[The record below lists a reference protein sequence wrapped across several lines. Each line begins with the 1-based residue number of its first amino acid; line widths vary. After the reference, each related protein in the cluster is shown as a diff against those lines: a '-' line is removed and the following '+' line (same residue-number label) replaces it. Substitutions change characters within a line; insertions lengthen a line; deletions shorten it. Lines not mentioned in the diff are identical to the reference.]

1 MPQPKVNT
9 PIRRRP
15 LRKLLPW
22 ALLCVPLVF
31 AARAATDYNA
41 VPGHDRPTTDDRA
54 TTMADA
60 SADQAPPRAVSARTL
75 LKLTTSLGTLPNQD
89 GAERRLLH
97 AYAEVAAGR
106 LDAALTQAEQLVRDY
121 PHFSLAQ
128 LLLGDVLQA
137 SAGDTAG
144 FAAAPA
150 ASKPDVE
157 ERQRARIL
165 ELRAEALA
173 RLGAYTAPPPP
184 GAIPANLV
192 ALAPDVK
199 RAIVIDTTRSR
210 LYLFE
215 QHNGVPTLEASYYF
229 SQGKLGAGKT
239 LSGDM
244 KTPLGIY
251 FITRKIGAK
260 DLKPLYGAGALTL
273 NYPNEWDKQ
282 QGHTGFGVWLHG
294 TPPDSY
300 ARVPLDSDG
309 CVVLSNPDVRSLMA
323 ETPAGSTPVVIT
335 REVQWL
341 SVDQWAAQRQRITA
355 QLQSDVTRA
364 ALQGLRP
371 QDALLSQGNAGPPQV
386 SLSTSRLASRSDS
399 APSKLPQGSL
409 EPRASSPTGGGSA
422 SRPWGRSA
430 ASAPLEPLRN
440 TPITPGALTVLQYPG
455 QIVVQYSAAGSPASQ
470 LYRQY
475 WAQRSAKWQLI
486 FQGSVS

>member
-1 MPQPKVNT
+1 M
-9 PIRRRP
+9 
-15 LRKLLPW
+15 
-22 ALLCVPLVF
+22 PLVF

-41 VPGHDRPTTDDRA
+41 VPGRDRP
-54 TTMADA
+54 A
-60 SADQAPPRAVSARTL
+60 SDGITAPRFDTSASNAPRREVSARTL
-75 LKLTTSLGTLPNQD
+75 LKLTTTLSPLPHQD

-97 AYAEVAAGR
+97 AYAEVAAGQ
-106 LDAALTQAEQLVRDY
+106 LDAARSQAEQLVRDY

-137 SAGDTAG
+137 SAGRTAG
-144 FAAAPA
+144 FAAPPPAPVA
-150 ASKPDVE
+150 DAE
-157 ERQRARIL
+157 ARQRARIL

-173 RLGAYTAPPPP
+173 RLGAYTAPPPH

-192 ALAPDVK
+192 ALAPDVQ
-199 RAIVIDTTRSR
+199 RAIVVDTARSR

-215 QHNGVPTLEASYYF
+215 QRNGVPVLEASYYF

-239 LSGDM
+239 QSGDM

-300 ARVPLDSDG
+300 ARVPLASDG

-323 ETPAGSTPVVIT
+323 DTPAGSTPVVIT
-335 REVQWL
+335 RQVQWL
-341 SVDQWAAQRQRITA
+341 SAEQWAAQRQRMTA
-355 QLQSDVTRA
+355 QLQADITQA
-364 ALQGLRP
+364 ALQGVRP
-371 QDALLSQGNAGPPQV
+371 QDAV
-386 SLSTSRLASRSDS
+386 
-399 APSKLPQGSL
+399 PS
-409 EPRASSPTGGGSA
+409 ET
-422 SRPWGRSA
+422 
-430 ASAPLEPLRN
+430 SAPLPPVRN
-440 TPITPGALTVLQYPG
+440 APMTPGPLTVLQYPG
-455 QIVVQYSAAGSPASQ
+455 QIVVQYSAAGSPSSP

-475 WAQRSAKWQLI
+475 WAQRSSQWQLI

>member
-1 MPQPKVNT
+1 MKRT
-9 PIRRRP
+9 FRRPP

-41 VPGHDRPTTDDRA
+41 VPSGLHESRFARPPSLETGGDEAPAPQAPTTA
-54 TTMADA
+54 G
-60 SADQAPPRAVSARTL
+60 TL
-75 LKLTTSLGTLPNQD
+75 LKLTTSLSSHPDQD

-97 AYAEVAAGR
+97 AYAEIAAGH
-106 LDAALTQAEQLVRDY
+106 LDAARTQAEQLVRDH
-121 PHFSLAQ
+121 PHFALAQ
-128 LLLGDVLQA
+128 LLLGDVMQA
-137 SAGDTAG
+137 SRGDTAG

-150 ASKPDVE
+150 PSLPQEVA
-157 ERQRARIL
+157 QQNARIL

-173 RLGAYTAPPPP
+173 RLGAYTTPPPA

-192 ALAPDVK
+192 ALAPDVQ
-199 RAIVIDTTRSR
+199 RAIVVDTARSR
-210 LYLFE
+210 LYLFH
-215 QHNGVPTLEASYYF
+215 QRDGMPQLEASYYF

-239 LSGDM
+239 QVGDM

-300 ARVPLDSDG
+300 ARVPLASDG
-309 CVVLSNPDVRSLMA
+309 CVVLSNPDVRSLMSS
-323 ETPAGSTPVVIT
+323 TPAGSTPVIIT
-335 REVQWL
+335 RHVQWL
-341 SVDQWAAQRQRITA
+341 DAPQWAAQRQRVTA
-355 QLQSDVTRA
+355 QLQAEITQA
-364 ALQGLRP
+364 AAQGVRP
-371 QDALLSQGNAGPPQV
+371 QDALA
-386 SLSTSRLASRSDS
+386 
-399 APSKLPQGSL
+399 
-409 EPRASSPTGGGSA
+409 
-422 SRPWGRSA
+422 A
-430 ASAPLEPLRN
+430 ASAPQTSAKANPV
-440 TPITPGALTVLQYPG
+440 TPSALTILQYPG
-455 QIVVQYSAAGSPASQ
+455 QIVVQYSSADSPGST

-475 WAQRSAKWQLI
+475 WAQRSAQWQLI

>member
-1 MPQPKVNT
+1 MNT
-9 PIRRRP
+9 PIRRP
-15 LRKLLPW
+15 LARKLLPW

-41 VPGHDRPTTDDRA
+41 VPGQSPSAAQDKAARF
-54 TTMADA
+54 ADA
-60 SADQAPPRAVSARTL
+60 PTDSVPHRAVSPRTL
-75 LKLTTSLGTLPNQD
+75 LRLTTSLGALPNQD

-97 AYAEVAAGR
+97 AYAQVAAGQ
-106 LDAALTQAEQLVRDY
+106 LDAARAQAEQLVRDY

-128 LLLGDVLQA
+128 LLLGDVMQA
-137 SAGDTAG
+137 SAGSTAG
-144 FAAAPA
+144 FAAAPPA
-150 ASKPDVE
+150 PSTEIEAL
-157 ERQRARIL
+157 QRARLL

-173 RLGAYTAPPPP
+173 RLGAYTAPPPS

-192 ALAPDVK
+192 ALAPDVQ
-199 RAIVIDTTRSR
+199 RAIVVDTARSR

-215 QHNGVPTLEASYYF
+215 QRNGVPRLETSYYF

-239 LSGDM
+239 LAGDM

-300 ARVPLDSDG
+300 ARVPLASDG

-323 ETPAGSTPVVIT
+323 DTPAGSTPVVIT
-335 REVQWL
+335 RQVQWL
-341 SVDQWAAQRQRITA
+341 STDQWAAQRQRITA
-355 QLQSDVTRA
+355 QLRNDITRA

-371 QDALLSQGNAGPPQV
+371 QEAPSAA
-386 SLSTSRLASRSDS
+386 TS
-399 APSKLPQGSL
+399 APHGPV
-409 EPRASSPTGGGSA
+409 
-422 SRPWGRSA
+422 
-430 ASAPLEPLRN
+430 RN

-455 QIVVQYSAAGSPASQ
+455 QIVVQYSASGAPASP